1 MDAIDELGR
10 LASVL
15 RIEQREDFALHD
27 AWLKQ
32 SSISERKR
40 NGITWFPLRI
50 VETGFGIGSYPF
62 IVVERNPGDK
72 LDHKFQ
78 SAAPVSLFSAADGNH
93 DCILTGTVRY
103 ADAQE
108 ALLGYVMTAPEE
120 YKNEDLEGLLIYYF
134 CLVLEAFKQEGIELR
149 TIAEEDIDAL
159 EEPFFDMLDQYF
171 ESEDE
176 EIIESFCD
184 QPFLAQF
191 MAMEV
196 SEEDEDG
203 SELSE
208 ETATQLFIVSLA
220 MISLLNRAI
229 IA

>member
-1 MDAIDELGR
+1 MK
-10 LASVL
+10 
-15 RIEQREDFALHD
+15 H
-27 AWLKQ
+27 
-32 SSISERKR
+32 
-40 NGITWFPLRI
+40 
-50 VETGFGIGSYPF
+50 
-62 IVVERNPGDK
+62 
-72 LDHKFQ
+72 
-78 SAAPVSLFSAADGNH
+78 VSLAAIEKAIEVIDN
-93 DCILTGTVRY
+93 LTDEQLENITERY
-103 ADAQE
+103 AEAQE
-108 ALLGYVMTAPEE
+108 SLLGYVMTAPEE

-149 TIAEEDIDAL
+149 SVTEEDIDAL

-171 ESEDE
+171 EDDDE

-184 QPFLAQF
+184 QPNLAQF

-203 SELSE
+203 SALSE

>member
-1 MDAIDELGR
+1 M
-10 LASVL
+10 
-15 RIEQREDFALHD
+15 
-27 AWLKQ
+27 KQ
-32 SSISERKR
+32 
-40 NGITWFPLRI
+40 
-50 VETGFGIGSYPF
+50 
-62 IVVERNPGDK
+62 
-72 LDHKFQ
+72 
-78 SAAPVSLFSAADGNH
+78 VSLAAIEKAIEVVDN
-93 DCILTGTVRY
+93 LTDEQLENITERY

-108 ALLGYVMTAPEE
+108 SLLGYVMTAPEE

-149 TIAEEDIDAL
+149 TIVEEDIDAI

-196 SEEDEDG
+196 STEDEDG
-203 SELSE
+203 TDMSED
-208 ETATQLFIVSLA
+208 TATQLFIVSLA
-220 MISLLNRAI
+220 MISLINRCI
-229 IA
+229 N

>member
-1 MDAIDELGR
+1 MK
-10 LASVL
+10 
-15 RIEQREDFALHD
+15 H
-27 AWLKQ
+27 
-32 SSISERKR
+32 
-40 NGITWFPLRI
+40 
-50 VETGFGIGSYPF
+50 
-62 IVVERNPGDK
+62 
-72 LDHKFQ
+72 
-78 SAAPVSLFSAADGNH
+78 VSLAAIEKAIEVIDN
-93 DCILTGTVRY
+93 LTDEQLENITERY
-103 ADAQE
+103 AEAQE
-108 ALLGYVMTAPEE
+108 SLLGYVMTAPEE

-149 TIAEEDIDAL
+149 SVTEEDIDAL

-171 ESEDE
+171 EDDDE

-184 QPFLAQF
+184 QPHLAQF

-203 SELSE
+203 SALSE

-229 IA
+229 VA

>member
-1 MDAIDELGR
+1 MK
-10 LASVL
+10 
-15 RIEQREDFALHD
+15 H
-27 AWLKQ
+27 
-32 SSISERKR
+32 
-40 NGITWFPLRI
+40 
-50 VETGFGIGSYPF
+50 
-62 IVVERNPGDK
+62 
-72 LDHKFQ
+72 
-78 SAAPVSLFSAADGNH
+78 VSLAAIEKAIEVIDN
-93 DCILTGTVRY
+93 LTDEQLENITELY
-103 ADAQE
+103 AEAQE
-108 ALLGYVMTAPEE
+108 SLLGYVMTAPEE

-149 TIAEEDIDAL
+149 SVTEEDIDAL

-171 ESEDE
+171 EDDDE

-184 QPFLAQF
+184 QPHLAQF

-203 SELSE
+203 SALSE

-229 IA
+229 VA

>member
-1 MDAIDELGR
+1 M
-10 LASVL
+10 
-15 RIEQREDFALHD
+15 
-27 AWLKQ
+27 KQ
-32 SSISERKR
+32 
-40 NGITWFPLRI
+40 
-50 VETGFGIGSYPF
+50 
-62 IVVERNPGDK
+62 
-72 LDHKFQ
+72 
-78 SAAPVSLFSAADGNH
+78 VSLAAIEKAIEVIDN
-93 DCILTGTVRY
+93 LTDEQLENITERY
-103 ADAQE
+103 AEAQE
-108 ALLGYVMTAPEE
+108 SLLGYVMTAPEE

-149 TIAEEDIDAL
+149 SVTEEDIDAL

-171 ESEDE
+171 EDDDE

-184 QPFLAQF
+184 QPHLAQF

-203 SELSE
+203 SALSE

-229 IA
+229 VA

>member
-1 MDAIDELGR
+1 MK
-10 LASVL
+10 
-15 RIEQREDFALHD
+15 H
-27 AWLKQ
+27 
-32 SSISERKR
+32 
-40 NGITWFPLRI
+40 
-50 VETGFGIGSYPF
+50 
-62 IVVERNPGDK
+62 
-72 LDHKFQ
+72 
-78 SAAPVSLFSAADGNH
+78 VSLAAIEKAIGVIDN
-93 DCILTGTVRY
+93 LTDEQLENITERY
-103 ADAQE
+103 AEAQE
-108 ALLGYVMTAPEE
+108 SLLGYVMTAPEE

-149 TIAEEDIDAL
+149 SVSEEDIDAL

-171 ESEDE
+171 EDDDE

-184 QPFLAQF
+184 QPHLAQF

-203 SELSE
+203 SALSE

-229 IA
+229 VA

>member
-1 MDAIDELGR
+1 M
-10 LASVL
+10 
-15 RIEQREDFALHD
+15 
-27 AWLKQ
+27 KQ
-32 SSISERKR
+32 
-40 NGITWFPLRI
+40 
-50 VETGFGIGSYPF
+50 
-62 IVVERNPGDK
+62 
-72 LDHKFQ
+72 
-78 SAAPVSLFSAADGNH
+78 VSLAAIEKAIEVVDN
-93 DCILTGTVRY
+93 LTDEQLENITERY
-103 ADAQE
+103 AAEQE

-134 CLVLEAFKQEGIELR
+134 CLVLEAFKQDGVELR
-149 TIAEEDIDAL
+149 TVTEADIDEL

-184 QPFLAQF
+184 QPHLAQF

-203 SELSE
+203 SALSE

>member
-1 MDAIDELGR
+1 MK
-10 LASVL
+10 
-15 RIEQREDFALHD
+15 H
-27 AWLKQ
+27 
-32 SSISERKR
+32 
-40 NGITWFPLRI
+40 
-50 VETGFGIGSYPF
+50 
-62 IVVERNPGDK
+62 
-72 LDHKFQ
+72 
-78 SAAPVSLFSAADGNH
+78 VSLAAIEKAIEVIDN
-93 DCILTGTVRY
+93 LTDEQLENITERY
-103 ADAQE
+103 AEAQE
-108 ALLGYVMTAPEE
+108 SLLGYVMTAPEE

-149 TIAEEDIDAL
+149 SVIEEDIDAL
-159 EEPFFDMLDQYF
+159 EEPFFEMLDQYF
-171 ESEDE
+171 EDDDE

-184 QPFLAQF
+184 QPHLAQF

-203 SELSE
+203 SALSE

>member
-1 MDAIDELGR
+1 MK
-10 LASVL
+10 
-15 RIEQREDFALHD
+15 H
-27 AWLKQ
+27 
-32 SSISERKR
+32 
-40 NGITWFPLRI
+40 
-50 VETGFGIGSYPF
+50 
-62 IVVERNPGDK
+62 
-72 LDHKFQ
+72 
-78 SAAPVSLFSAADGNH
+78 VSLAAIEKAIEVIDN
-93 DCILTGTVRY
+93 LTDEQLENITERY
-103 ADAQE
+103 AEAQE
-108 ALLGYVMTAPEE
+108 SLLGYVMTAPEE

-149 TIAEEDIDAL
+149 SVTEEDIDAL

-171 ESEDE
+171 EDDEE

-184 QPFLAQF
+184 QPHLAQF

-203 SELSE
+203 SALSE